1 MRVARIVRAG
11 TGHTACPKVSCV
23 QTATYSFVHSATS
36 EAHMPHSNSFLHR
49 LNFNGTSLRFASGM
63 GVACAALWLVACAEP
78 PASRMG
84 GPGEGMNPESA
95 ATQREMRQQQA
106 TPPGGINPS
115 DTNFEREDQPNKSGP
130 PSIVKPAQ

>member
-1 MRVARIVRAG
+1 
-11 TGHTACPKVSCV
+11 
-23 QTATYSFVHSATS
+23 
-36 EAHMPHSNSFLHR
+36 MPHSNSFLHR

-63 GVACAALWLVACAEP
+63 GVACAALLLVACAEP